1 MVEWYS
7 SISIGENKLR
17 QAYVP
22 MTFILIVIFKIINY
36 DSISISELFAYFC
49 MALALF

>member
-22 MTFILIVIFKIINY
+22 MTFIQRTRYSKLLTMIAFQLVNSLPIFVW
-36 DSISISELFAYFC
+36 L
-49 MALALF
+49 